1 MIFFYISG
9 KIDGGGDLD
18 TAIDSY
24 KRYKVSKQSSQ
35 DLLPRDINLGSVIC
49 SRNETNW
56 HISLWNNAGL

>member
-35 DLLPRDINLGSVIC
+35 DLLPRDNNLEC
-49 SRNETNW
+49 Y
-56 HISLWNNAGL
+56 LLKKWN

>member
-1 MIFFYISG
+1 MIIFSISG
-9 KIDGGGDLD
+9 KIYGDADMD

-35 DLLPRDINLGSVIC
+35 DLLPRDNNLESVIC